1 MTEAEVS
8 SRRRLPVI
16 WLVPAVAVVLGI
28 YMVIYTVMNEG
39 PAITITFST
48 AQGIEAGRTKLSSRS
63 VEVGLVEEV
72 TLNEDLDSVS
82 VVARLERENTSL
94 LRDDTRFWVVRPRFG
109 AGGISGLNTLL
120 SGAYIELEPGSGA
133 PSTRRDFVGLDDVP
147 VTAVGTPGLGLVLV
161 SKRAGVVSPG
171 QPVLYN
177 GFRVGRVESTT
188 FETDTG
194 SVRHGVFIEA
204 PYDAFVNGATR
215 FWDAGGIVV
224 RTGAGGLLVDVESLQ
239 ALLIGGVAFGV
250 PKGVS
255 PKGPVE
261 SGAEFVL
268 HRDRQSATELS
279 YEHSLEFVV
288 LFTQSVRGLVPGAP
302 VEYRGIRVGSVG
314 PVLIAPVIEANLRGS
329 TAQPIPVLISIE
341 PGRLGLDDT
350 AEGAEQMRQIIDRG
364 ARGRMR
370 ASLES
375 ANLLTGALL
384 VAIDFY
390 PEEEVGEIG
399 TFAGYPTLPT
409 ISGGFERIERQVSA
423 LLEKL
428 NDMLIE
434 ATVRELNR
442 ILDDLRE
449 VTGSDEFQELPA
461 AVTAVLEDLQQD
473 LQLIS
478 PDSPPY
484 DRLYRTITELNRTL
498 QSADGLLRT
507 LDEKPNS
514 IIFSKP
520 AEPDP
525 EPRRGRP

>member
-16 WLVPAVAVVLGI
+16 WLVPVVAVVLGI
-28 YMVIYTVMNEG
+28 YMVIYTVMTEG
-39 PAITITFST
+39 PEITITFST

-82 VVARLERENTSL
+82 VVARLERENTKL
-94 LRDDTRFWVVRPRFG
+94 LRDDTRFWVVRPRLG
-109 AGGISGLNTLL
+109 AGGITGLNTLL

-133 PSTRRDFVGLDDVP
+133 PSTRRAFIGLDDIP
-147 VTAVGTPGLGLVLV
+147 LTAVGTPGLGLVLV

-177 GFRVGRVESTT
+177 GYRVGRVESTT
-188 FETDTG
+188 FNPDTG
-194 SVRHGVFIEA
+194 QVRHGVFIEA
-204 PYDAFVNGATR
+204 PFDVLVNQATR

-250 PKGVS
+250 PAGVT
-255 PKGPVE
+255 PQGPVE
-261 SGAEFVL
+261 SGVEFVL
-268 HRDRQSATELS
+268 HPDRQSATEQT
-279 YEHSLEFVV
+279 YVHSLQYVV
-288 LFTQSVRGLVPGAP
+288 RFAQSVRGLVPGAP
-302 VEYRGIRVGSVG
+302 VEYRGIRVGTVREI
-314 PVLIAPVIEANLRGS
+314 LIEPLTETRVPGS
-329 TAQPIPVLISIE
+329 TGASIPVLINIE
-341 PGRLGLDDT
+341 PARVGLGDT
-350 AEGAEQMRQIIDRG
+350 ADAAEQMRQLIDTGVG
-364 ARGRMR
+364 ANLR

-384 VAIDFY
+384 VSVDYY
-390 PEEEVGEIG
+390 PEEDAGEMG
-399 TFAGYPTLPT
+399 TFAGYPTIPTLP
-409 ISGGFERIERQVSA
+409 GGFERIERQVSA

-428 NDMLIE
+428 NDMPLE
-434 ATVRELNR
+434 ATVRKLNG
-442 ILDDLRE
+442 ILDNLRE

-461 AVTAVLEDLQQD
+461 TLAATIEELRRD

-520 AEPDP
+520 AEADP
-525 EPRRGRP
+525 EPRGGRP

>member
-1 MTEAEVS
+1 MAEAVVS

-16 WLVPAVAVVLGI
+16 WLVPVLAVGLGI
-28 YMVIYTVMNEG
+28 YMVIYTFMTEG
-39 PAITITFST
+39 PEITITFST
-48 AQGIEAGRTKLSSRS
+48 AQVIEAGRTKLSSLS
-63 VEVGLVEEV
+63 VEVGLVETV
-72 TLNEDLDSVS
+72 VLNEDLDSVT
-82 VVARLERENTSL
+82 VVARLDRENTKL
-94 LRDDTRFWVVRPRFG
+94 LRDDTRFWVVRPRLG

-120 SGAYIELEPGSGA
+120 SGAYIELEPGSGP
-133 PSTRRDFVGLDDVP
+133 PSSQRDFVGLDDVP

-161 SKRAGVVSPG
+161 SDRAGAVSPG
-171 QPVLYN
+171 QPVLYH
-177 GFRVGRVESTT
+177 GYRVGRVETT
-188 FETDTG
+188 MFDPDTG
-194 SVRHGVFIEA
+194 RVRHGVFIEE
-204 PYDAFVNGATR
+204 PFDKLVDRSTQ

-250 PKGVS
+250 PEGVAAT
-255 PKGPVE
+255 GPVE

-268 HRDRQSATELS
+268 HRDRQSAAELS
-279 YEHSLEFVV
+279 YVHSLEYVV
-288 LFTQSVRGLVPGAP
+288 AFTQSVRGLVPGAP
-302 VEYRGIRVGSVG
+302 VEYRGIRVGSVRAI
-314 PVLIAPVIEANLRGS
+314 LIAPLTEANARGR
-329 TAQPIPVLISIE
+329 TAQPIPVLITIE
-341 PGRLGLDDT
+341 PGRIGLGDT
-350 AEGAEQMRQIIDRG
+350 AEGVEQMLQIIDRG
-364 ARGRMR
+364 VRARMR

-384 VAIDFY
+384 ISIDYY

-428 NDMLIE
+428 NDMPIE

-442 ILDDLRE
+442 ILNDLRE
-449 VTGSDEFQELPA
+449 VTGSDKFQDLPA
-461 AVTAVLEDLQQD
+461 TVTAVLETLKQD

-514 IIFSKP
+514 LIFSRP
-520 AEPDP
+520 IEPDP
-525 EPRRGRP
+525 EPRGNHR